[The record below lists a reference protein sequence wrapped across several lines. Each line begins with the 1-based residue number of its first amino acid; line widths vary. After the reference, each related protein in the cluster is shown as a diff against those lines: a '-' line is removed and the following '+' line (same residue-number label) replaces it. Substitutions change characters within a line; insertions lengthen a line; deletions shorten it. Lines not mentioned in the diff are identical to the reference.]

1 MQMQIQ
7 KKQGASIMIFAKE
20 KLKLEALKEA
30 KRALKGTVFRYVT
43 IKHIC
48 PKYGNYL
55 IICTL
60 PIS

>member
-1 MQMQIQ
+1 
-7 KKQGASIMIFAKE
+7 MIFAKE